1 MNLNMRYVNLNLNVL
16 TVIGLIPRTKITE
29 AVLTL
34 ACTLPLTDLLAN
46 GKSSDSS
53 LDNNTSQQETFNSIT
68 FNCIW
73 RVILTGRLGEIPWPI
88 KGASHY
94 HAQWRFQTKFVY

>member
-29 AVLTL
+29 AVLAL
-34 ACTLPLTDLLAN
+34 ACTLPLTDLLVN

-53 LDNNTSQQETFNSIT
+53 LDNNTS
-68 FNCIW
+68 
-73 RVILTGRLGEIPWPI
+73 
-88 KGASHY
+88 Y
-94 HAQWRFQTKFVY
+94 